1 MLGMLVAAA
10 AAATCPPISVAT
22 QLPVRPHGVVLRGDV
37 DGDGV
42 RDVASVRVA
51 RAAPMTCGFFLVVR
65 SRRTSLAVR
74 LPEFYKPPNDWSSGE
89 FAREF
94 GEPYLM
100 ALVAVA
106 RRGLGILVAR
116 SHGASTTEATLFVVR
131 RHRLVPLEF
140 ELGGSVGTVVQQV
153 DCLRRRSGLLV
164 FTSVEMSRWTF
175 RREVDRLVGT
185 RLRRLRARDFTVRAK
200 QGEGLAWRWHVSGPP
215 FASCTAVRGS
225 ASRSPIS
232 PKKSPGPSSRSF
244 SPSLRTSAV
253 PSSIAMNS

>member
-215 FASCTAVRGS
+215 FASCTAVRGR
-225 ASRSPIS
+225 AY
-232 PKKSPGPSSRSF
+232 
-244 SPSLRTSAV
+244 
-253 PSSIAMNS
+253 